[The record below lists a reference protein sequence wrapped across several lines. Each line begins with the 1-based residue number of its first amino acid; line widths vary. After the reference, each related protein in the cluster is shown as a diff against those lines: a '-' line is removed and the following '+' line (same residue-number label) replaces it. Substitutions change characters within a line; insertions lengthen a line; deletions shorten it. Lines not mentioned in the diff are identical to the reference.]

1 MAVRYAGILGLLA
14 FLTSS
19 VRGLLH
25 GGEVESVL
33 LTAWLSLL
41 AFAAIGG
48 VVGWVA
54 GRIVEESVRAR
65 IKDALATEEG
75 AVDATG
81 T

>member
-1 MAVRYAGILGLLA
+1 LAVRYAGILGLLA

-19 VRGLLH
+19 ARGVLHSGEAESILLA
-25 GGEVESVL
+25 
-33 LTAWLSLL
+33 AWLSLL
-41 AFAAIGG
+41 AFAAVGG

-65 IKDALATEEG
+65 MKEALAAEDG
-75 AVDATG
+75 AVGATR

>member
-19 VRGLLH
+19 ARGLLH
-25 GGEVESVL
+25 GGEAESIL
-33 LTAWLSLL
+33 PTAWLSLM

-54 GRIVEESVRAR
+54 GQIVEESVRAR
-65 IKDALATEEG
+65 MKEALAAEDE
-75 AVDATG
+75 AANATG
-81 T
+81 S

>member
-19 VRGLLH
+19 ARGLLH
-25 GGEVESVL
+25 GGEAESIL
-33 LTAWLSLL
+33 LAAWLSLL

-48 VVGWVA
+48 VIGWVA
-54 GRIVEESVRAR
+54 GRVVEESVRAR
-65 IKDALATEEG
+65 IKEALAAEEE
-75 AVDATG
+75 AANATG